1 MKSPTRVMIVDDH
14 AMVRFALSEAIQR
27 HSDMTL
33 VGEAEN
39 GHKAVSLY
47 RKLLPDVVT
56 MDFKLPDRDGDEVIA
71 EILAEFPDARIVL
84 LSIFENSESVW
95 RATEAGA
102 LGYVTKAAKV
112 AEVIKAIRNVAVGK
126 PYFSEGLAEKL
137 EQRRQQ
143 QNLSARELAVLELV
157 SAGHSNKEIVAA
169 LNLSA
174 STVKF
179 HLQNIFTKLGV
190 QDRTQATAVAFQR
203 GIVRLDE

>member
-1 MKSPTRVMIVDDH
+1 
-14 AMVRFALSEAIQR
+14 
-27 HSDMTL
+27 
-33 VGEAEN
+33 
-39 GHKAVSLY
+39 
-47 RKLLPDVVT
+47 
-56 MDFKLPDRDGDEVIA
+56 
-71 EILAEFPDARIVL
+71 
-84 LSIFENSESVW
+84 
-95 RATEAGA
+95 
-102 LGYVTKAAKV
+102 
-112 AEVIKAIRNVAVGK
+112 VGK

-157 SAGHSNKEIVAA
+157 SAGQSNKEIVTA
-169 LNLSA
+169 LKLST